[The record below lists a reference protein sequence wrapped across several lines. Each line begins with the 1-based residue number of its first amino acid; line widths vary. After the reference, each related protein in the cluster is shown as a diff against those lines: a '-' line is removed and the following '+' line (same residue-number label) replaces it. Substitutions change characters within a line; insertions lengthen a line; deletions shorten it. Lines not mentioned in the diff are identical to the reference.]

1 MNEYDCY
8 EKIRAMERIASQ
20 YGAGKKYCR
29 ELQAMAKDIAQKKYR
44 VAFIGEFNRG
54 KSSLINALIGVHV
67 LPTDILPMT
76 ATVIR
81 LVYGAERNIVVRFKD
96 GRCETKTLQELE
108 EFATKQNRAREMTAG
123 SVDEIVLRYPSVL
136 CSNHIEILDTPGL
149 NDDEAMSERTLQVL
163 GMIDAAVVVLSAELP
178 ISQTEQNLILD
189 LIERQEIRHIIFAV
203 TFIDKLGAESEKERV
218 LGFMHQ
224 RLSRMLRRLA
234 HERFKGNRGLIM
246 KCDWMLMNPS
256 VFGVSALQA
265 ERAFLNDNETLLRQS
280 RLPRFKEELVSMLTR
295 AQVEDIPLKTL
306 QKIDW
311 MLSKLPEWKCAEE
324 NFLTQELSRFGSRHE
339 SIGKKLA
346 ALPFLCDEHMNALK
360 RMRSDSSG

>member
-1 MNEYDCY
+1 M
-8 EKIRAMERIASQ
+8 
-20 YGAGKKYCR
+20 
-29 ELQAMAKDIAQKKYR
+29 
-44 VAFIGEFNRG
+44 
-54 KSSLINALIGVHV
+54 
-67 LPTDILPMT
+67 
-76 ATVIR
+76 
-81 LVYGAERNIVVRFKD
+81 
-96 GRCETKTLQELE
+96 
-108 EFATKQNRAREMTAG
+108 
-123 SVDEIVLRYPSVL
+123 L

-224 RLSRMLRRLA
+224 RLSRMLRRLE

-295 AQVEDIPLKTL
+295 R
-306 QKIDW
+306 
-311 MLSKLPEWKCAEE
+311 KLR
-324 NFLTQELSRFGSRHE
+324 N
-339 SIGKKLA
+339 
-346 ALPFLCDEHMNALK
+346 
-360 RMRSDSSG
+360 